1 MKNWKDTLISPTTP
15 IIDAIRVFD
24 TSAMQIALVVDEE
37 RHLLGTVTD
46 GDIRGGILRGIRL
59 EQPVEQVMCRTPVVT
74 SIEKTTESILK
85 QMRRLDILQIPI
97 VDHSGRVVGLEILK
111 ELIRFP
117 KRQNIVLLM
126 AGGLGTRLR
135 PLTDNCP
142 KPMIKLGE
150 KPIVEII
157 LENFI
162 KHGFY
167 QFYFSVNYKAD
178 QLIDYFG
185 DGSRWDIEIKYL
197 REEEPMGTAGALSLL
212 PLQTDLPLVVM
223 NGDVLTNINFN
234 HLIDFHQERK
244 AIATMCVK
252 EYDFQVPYGVIQTEK
267 HRLTGINEKPV
278 QTFFIN
284 AGIYVISPSVLQ
296 FIPKNVFFNMTTLFE
311 KMLENGDNAIVFPIR
326 EYWLDIGR
334 MDDFIKANGD
344 YSKIFISNA
353 EE

>member
-197 REEEPMGTAGALSLL
+197 REEKPMGTAGALSLL
-212 PLQTDLPLVVM
+212 PPQTDLPLLVM
-223 NGDVLTNINFN
+223 NGDVLTNINFS
-234 HLIDFHQERK
+234 HLLNFHDENK
-244 AIATMCVK
+244 AAATMCVK
-252 EYDFQVPYGVIQTEK
+252 EYDFQVPYGVVQIEK
-267 HRLTGINEKPV
+267 LRLISINEKPV
-278 QTFFIN
+278 QKFFIN
-284 AGIYVISPSVLQ
+284 AGIYVINPDTLQ
-296 FIPKNVFFNMTTLFE
+296 HIPQSTFLNMTEVFDIIM
-311 KMLENGDNAIVFPIR
+311 KKGDNAIVFPIR
-326 EYWLDIGR
+326 EYWLDVGR
-334 MDDFIKANGD
+334 MDDFNKANGD
-344 YSKIFISNA
+344 YAKIFIPTTKD
-353 EE
+353 